1 MEGKSMNDSIRT
13 QKVGYIAVGNA
24 GAQNGCVLKDKN
36 PSIPVIAINTSSED
50 NKVIPTDIIAFTIG
64 DHQQE
69 GAGAAHNREISRHI
83 FGLWDQQ
90 SRLLDKEEF
99 VKFLKECDIIF
110 VCGST
115 GGGTGSGLVMPIAES
130 IANKYDTK
138 IIIPIG
144 IGPRWSESK
153 KVNKNSLEFFN
164 DIQEVNSDPDSYY
177 KYAFM
182 AYDLDGG
189 NSKELELS
197 ELYSAVA
204 SNITDDIDLIAGSMA
219 CYNGNQM
226 IDTRELKMTLSQPG
240 LLTVHTRK
248 GIDTK
253 TVSNSGGIQKLIIDD
268 IKASFSMENQHDKI
282 SKYRAIYIE
291 IPDELDDPIKHTDF
305 SDLNNYFGEPDDTF
319 INYTTVNRTTV
330 SYGIIISGMS
340 FPLDRLSL
348 HSAEMHQYLKE
359 QEKRDSRIYN
369 IDGLDKLTIGSDVDT
384 RKVLGLTGENKTS
397 KPSRFTSK
405 LGQK

>member
-1 MEGKSMNDSIRT
+1 MNETIRS

-24 GAQNGCVLKDKN
+24 GGQTACKLKEKN
-36 PSIPVIAINTSSED
+36 PGIPLIAINTSSDD
-50 NKVIPTDIIAFTIG
+50 NKVIPDDIIAFTIG

-110 VCGST
+110 VCGAS
-115 GGGTGSGLVMPIAES
+115 GGGTGSGLVMPIAEAITDRDS
-130 IANKYDTK
+130 TK
-138 IIIPIG
+138 IVIPIG

-153 KVNKNSLEFFN
+153 TVNKNSLEFFN
-164 DIQEVNSDPDSYY
+164 DIQCLNSDPEATY
-177 KYAFM
+177 KYSYM

-189 NSKELELS
+189 NYSNIETTS
-197 ELYSAVA
+197 LYAA
-204 SNITDDIDLIAGSMA
+204 IGDNITDDINLIAGSMA
-219 CYNGNQM
+219 LFNDNQM
-226 IDTRELKMTLSQPG
+226 IDARELKMTLSQPG
-240 LLTVHTRK
+240 LLSVHTRK

-253 TVSNSGGIQKLIIDD
+253 SITSGGGVQKLIIDD
-268 IKASFSMENQHDKI
+268 IKSSFAMETQHDKI
-282 SKYRAIYIE
+282 VKYRAIYIE
-291 IPDELDDPIKHTDF
+291 IPDEIDDPVKHMDF
-305 SDLNNYFGEPDDTF
+305 SELNTYFGEPVDTF
-319 INYTTVNRTTV
+319 INYTTVNRTTL
-330 SYGIIISGMS
+330 SYGIIMSGMS

-348 HSAEMHQYLKE
+348 HSTEMQQFLKE

-369 IDGLDKLTIGSDVDT
+369 IDGLDNINLGMTVDT
-384 RKVLGLTGENKTS
+384 RKVLGLASETKTS
-397 KPSRFTSK
+397 KPSRFASK